1 MNELTAFIEGGQ
13 LSVSRLL
20 LQHYQ
25 TLRMSSDELV
35 VYLQLSDFASQ
46 GDTFPDLAVIGER
59 MGLAP
64 TQIYELIHQ
73 LLKKKII
80 TLNSTVNEQG
90 QPVDHYDLTPALSKL
105 SVLAVQQN
113 QAALNSQETNQR
125 LSVFNQIEQTFGRP
139 LSPLESEIISNWLD
153 LDHNSAEL
161 IQLAVRE
168 AVLNQVYSLKYVD
181 KILLNWQKQNIQTK
195 EDLQAYQKAHP
206 RR

>member
-73 LLKKKII
+73 LLKR
-80 TLNSTVNEQG
+80 
-90 QPVDHYDLTPALSKL
+90 KL
-105 SVLAVQQN
+105 S
-113 QAALNSQETNQR
+113 R
-125 LSVFNQIEQTFGRP
+125 
-139 LSPLESEIISNWLD
+139 
-153 LDHNSAEL
+153 
-161 IQLAVRE
+161 
-168 AVLNQVYSLKYVD
+168 
-181 KILLNWQKQNIQTK
+181 
-195 EDLQAYQKAHP
+195 
-206 RR
+206 